1 MKVILTNKTSI
12 ESWIEEKVSFYFSI
26 LGLLQS
32 LFSIFVIFFVKD
44 VISVHH
50 WLNTYNKLFP
60 LLYLKFT
67 ERDEKSC
74 KCIDFSF
81 VLEEFVEHRKNI
93 WRDFAYLLEICGC
106 FHLKLELSL
115 SLNLPVPLIV
125 HLTESFKVAS
135 FDSWFFLFLTLDC
148 KGGFSWIWEDFP
160 WF

>member
-67 ERDEKSC
+67 ERDKKSC

-81 VLEEFVEHRKNI
+81 VLEEFVEHRI
-93 WRDFAYLLEICGC
+93 F
-106 FHLKLELSL
+106 FLKRLCLSTWNMWVFSSETWAL

-135 FDSWFFLFLTLDC
+135 FDSQFFLFLTLDC
-148 KGGFSWIWEDFP
+148 KGGFSLIWEDFS

>member
-81 VLEEFVEHRKNI
+81 VLEEFVEHRKK
-93 WRDFAYLLEICGC
+93 YLKRLCLSTWNMWVFSSETWAV
-106 FHLKLELSL
+106 FVLKPACTF
-115 SLNLPVPLIV
+115 NCPP
-125 HLTESFKVAS
+125 H
-135 FDSWFFLFLTLDC
+135 
-148 KGGFSWIWEDFP
+148 WII
-160 WF
+160 